1 MPSDARI
8 ATGLPA
14 HPKTKK
20 LIRRL
25 GPGAAWHLVCLFLWA
40 VSNRSDGDLSGMT
53 DEDIEIAVDWA
64 GEPGAFV
71 AALVEVRFLDGEEVA
86 RSIHD
91 WADHNPYAASSEDR
105 AQSSAWAALCRRYG
119 REGAAARMPEY
130 ANRMRVAES
139 RSDESCGSHAGRM
152 RVAEKR
158 SADSCDPSAPLP
170 SPSPL
175 PVPSPV
181 PVPSPEQQHSA
192 ASQPLAAAVATAGR
206 AEPAGLAA
214 GFDEF
219 WKLYPRKEAK
229 PEARKAWSSRR
240 IGTKPELV
248 ARILEDVRTR
258 TARHRPWLDGFTPHP
273 ATYIRGERWED
284 AIDDR
289 EAKGS
294 AAAPAERAPVTHNAL
309 ETQRRLL
316 AESDAK
322 AKAAWEAKQAA
333 RAGGAP

>member
-25 GPGAAWHLVCLFLWA
+25 GPGAGWHLVCLFLWA
-40 VSNRSDGDLSGMT
+40 VSNRSNGNLAGMS
-53 DEDIEIAVDWA
+53 DEDLEIAVDWA

-71 AALVEVRFLDGEEVA
+71 GALVEVRFLDGEEGA

-91 WADHNPYAASSEDR
+91 WADHNPYAASAEDR
-105 AQSSAWAALCRRYG
+105 SQSSAWAALCRRYG

-130 ANRMRVAES
+130 AARMRVAES
-139 RSDESCGSHAGRM
+139 RTDESCGSHAGRM
-152 RVAEKR
+152 PVAENR
-158 SADSCDPSAPLP
+158 NADSCDPSAPLP

-175 PVPSPV
+175 PLPSPL
-181 PVPSPEQQHSA
+181 PSPSPEQQQSA
-192 ASQPLAAAVATAGR
+192 GAQPLAAAVATAGH
-206 AEPAGLAA
+206 AEAGGLAD

-229 PEARKAWSSRR
+229 PDARKAWTSRR
-240 IGTKPELV
+240 IGTKPDLV
-248 ARILEDVRTR
+248 ARILEDVRER

-284 AIDDR
+284 ALDER
-289 EAKGS
+289 GPKGS
-294 AAAPAERAPVTHNAL
+294 AAAPAERAPITHNAI
-309 ETQRRLL
+309 ETQRRLVE
-316 AESDAK
+316 ESEAR
-322 AKAAWEAKQAA
+322 WRREFEAKQT
-333 RAGGAP
+333 AGGST